1 MDYNAEREKLRSLL
15 GDLPGRNRP
24 IGARRISESEKVS
37 YTLETLMLDL
47 NGIEEVPAYFT
58 RPRNSEPPWPVVLY
72 NHAHGGQYE
81 IGKEEFIH
89 PREPLQKP
97 PYAEE
102 CARLGIAGLC
112 IDAWNFGERRGLT
125 ESELFK
131 RMLWRGRVLWGM
143 MVYDSLRAVDYL
155 VSRADTDTNR
165 IGTIGMSMGSTMSW
179 WLAALE
185 PRVTVTIDIC
195 CLTDFETLIESRG
208 LDGHGIYY
216 YVPSLLKYFSTS
228 EINALIAPRPH
239 LSLAG
244 NHDPLTPPQGLD
256 RVDEELKQVYAKLGA
271 SNAWTLKRYNVGH
284 IETAAMRAEVIS
296 YLKKHLNPGN

>member
-1 MDYNAEREKLRSLL
+1 MDYNAERQKLYSLL
-15 GDLPGRNRP
+15 GDLPARNRP
-24 IGARRISESEKVS
+24 IGARTIAESEHVF

-47 NGIEEVPAYFT
+47 NGIEEVPAYFA
-58 RPRNSEPPWPVVLY
+58 RPRNSDPPWPVVLY

-89 PREPLQKP
+89 PREPLQRP

-102 CARLGIAGLC
+102 LARLGIAGLC

-143 MVYDSLRAVDYL
+143 MVYDSLRAIDYL
-155 VSRADTDTNR
+155 MSRADTDTNR

-179 WLAALE
+179 WVSALE
-185 PRVTVTIDIC
+185 PRITVTVDIC
-195 CLTDFETLIESRG
+195 CLTEFETLIDVRG

-228 EINALIAPRPH
+228 DINALIAPRPH

-256 RVDEELKQVYAKLGA
+256 CVDEELKQVYTKLGA
-271 SNAWTLKRYNVGH
+271 SDAWTLKRYNVGH
-284 IETAAMRAEVIS
+284 IETAAMRTEAIN
-296 YLKKHLNPGN
+296 YLKKYLNPGN